1 MNTAI
6 RTSLLC
12 DTIPFPDISRIQ
24 PGRQA
29 TVIDAPVDSRPP
41 RPSMAKVKPSGTPGT
56 QLGTYTVFGSQV
68 ITTIR
73 EGEPVISFYLNCSHA
88 HRIHY
93 PASQVVEART
103 IGRCGE
109 HDLVELTIA
118 YQQVNQ

>member
-12 DTIPFPDISRIQ
+12 DTIPFPDFTRVQTTRPS
-24 PGRQA
+24 
-29 TVIDAPVDSRPP
+29 TVIDAPVESRPP
-41 RPSMAKVKPSGTPGT
+41 RPSLATIISSGSAGT

-68 ITTIR
+68 TTTLHD
-73 EGEPVISFYLNCSHA
+73 GQPVVSFYLNCSHA

-93 PASQVVEART
+93 PASQIVEART

-118 YQQVNQ
+118 FQKINQ